1 MIFSM
6 KNLSEYL
13 SIVKCKFGSRRTYVL
28 PCLGS
33 LGDGVL
39 SADQSMDTVD
49 HILNESSLGHTESSL
64 VGDIVGSIIRLR
76 VLSVDTS
83 DLNVIF
89 VGDGVELV
97 LLLGKFWK
105 LDMDG
110 SSQGG
115 TKVSWARG
123 DVTEMSIV
131 RELSDLL
138 NGGGSSA
145 ESVEDFTDTS
155 SFLHGDDSE
164 LIFFINPNEESL
176 GLVVEDTSTGWPV
189 SVQVACFKESVSLP
203 I

>member
-1 MIFSM
+1 
-6 KNLSEYL
+6 
-13 SIVKCKFGSRRTYVL
+13 
-28 PCLGS
+28 
-33 LGDGVL
+33 
-39 SADQSMDTVD
+39 MDTVD

-64 VGDIVGSIIRLR
+64 VGDIVGSVIRLR

-83 DLNVIF
+83 DLNVVF

-115 TKVSWARG
+115 TKVGWARG

-131 RELSDLL
+131 RELGDLL

-145 ESVEDFTDTS
+145 ESIEDFADTS